1 MSTKKIIIIS
11 IVFFAII
18 SSTIIGYAFTSKNEQ
33 NNKKITN
40 SIYDM
45 VDTTT
50 YPIVT
55 STIEEDVTQISKITP
70 TTIIKY
76 NIVEDGVIKSSTTK
90 NAPYQMIG
98 LSEDEFIKT
107 MEDVKVISFSSD
119 LVVLEKDLYK
129 KNDSYIIGEKDG
141 YIAVFYKDENDNI
154 TLKNETKILIQNL
167 PEEDK
172 KLLQNGINAK
182 NDNELIRI
190 IEDYTS

>member
-1 MSTKKIIIIS
+1 MSTKKMVILT
-11 IVFFAII
+11 IVFLVIL
-18 SSTIIGYAFTSKNEQ
+18 SSSIIGYAYTSKND

-40 SIYDM
+40 SINDM
-45 VDTTT
+45 VDNTT

-55 STIEEDVTQISKITP
+55 SKIEEDNIKISKITP
-70 TTIIKY
+70 NTVIKY
-76 NIVEDGVIKSSTTK
+76 NTVEDGVIKSSTSK
-90 NAPYQMIG
+90 SAPYQMIG
-98 LSEDEFIKT
+98 LTEEEFSKT
-107 MEDVKVISFSSD
+107 IEDVKILSFTD
-119 LVVLEKDLYK
+119 ELVVLEKDLYK
-129 KNDSYIIGEKDG
+129 KQDSYIIGEKDG

-182 NDNELIRI
+182 NDTELIRI